1 MQPNIPTMTKR
12 NVNLEDSF
20 GYILGRAART
30 MGAHINRRFEKVGF
44 EITCEQWSILVSLW
58 QHDGQTQQELAGQ
71 TCKDKTSMTRLI
83 DTMERH
89 GLVKRTANDKDRRQK
104 RIVLTAKGRAMYSK
118 VVALMQKSLGVIE
131 KKIAPRDVAICKKV
145 LCQVYNHLT
154 EMNHI

>member
-1 MQPNIPTMTKR
+1 MSKR
-12 NVNLEDSF
+12 NPQLEESL

-30 MGAHINRRFEKVGF
+30 LGAFINRRFDALGI

-58 QHDGQTQQELAGQ
+58 QKDGQTQQEIASQ

-104 RIVLTAKGRAMYSK
+104 RIVLTDKGRKIYGR
-118 VVALMQKSLGVIE
+118 VVGEMQKSLHQVE
-131 KKIAPRDVAICKKV
+131 AKMSVKDMATCKKV
-145 LCQVYNHLT
+145 LCQVYTHLT
-154 EMNHI
+154 EINK